1 MAPSDVLLVAASVA
15 LGVAAPPWFRGVGDL
30 PGGEVSSEVL
40 ALSLDGSALLGRSSA
55 ADLEEEGFMLRIDG
69 MQRVPLTAHDGQR
82 VNSQPAAFTDDL
94 QTIVGKMDSARGPF
108 EAGRWTAA
116 EGWTG
121 LGDLPGGDFISQALD
136 VSGDG
141 RVIVG
146 WGSSDH
152 GLVAVRWVE
161 GTPQELGDLP
171 GAACHAA
178 AACVSRDGLTI
189 AGTGTS
195 ERGPE
200 LFVWH
205 ADTGLVALG
214 DLPGGD
220 FSSEPFGMSPD
231 GRVIVGEGTSERGVE
246 AFCWTANTG
255 LQGLGDLP
263 GGEFHSTAF
272 ALSGDGSLI
281 GGFGTSDAGTEAF
294 VWDQEHGMRALAQVL
309 RESKTVGLDG
319 WKLTEVTGISANGAV
334 LAGNG
339 VNPQGQPEGWVAA
352 LR

>member
-1 MAPSDVLLVAASVA
+1 M
-15 LGVAAPPWFRGVGDL
+15 
-30 PGGEVSSEVL
+30 
-40 ALSLDGSALLGRSSA
+40 ALSLDGRALLGRSSA
-55 ADLEEEGFMLRIDG
+55 ADLDEEGFLLRLDG
-69 MQRVPLTAHDGQR
+69 FERVTLLAHDGQR

-94 QTIVGKMDSARGPF
+94 QTIVGKMDSPRGPF

-116 EGWTG
+116 DGWTG
-121 LGDLPGGDFISQALD
+121 LGDLEGGDFISQALD

-141 RVIVG
+141 SVVVG
-146 WGSSDH
+146 WGASDH
-152 GLVAVRWVE
+152 GLVAVRWVN
-161 GTPQELGDLP
+161 GAPLELGDLP
-171 GAACHAA
+171 GGPCHAA

-200 LFVWH
+200 VFVWH

-231 GRVIVGEGTSERGVE
+231 GRVIVGEATSERGIE
-246 AFCWTANTG
+246 ACCWTANTG

-263 GGEFHSTAF
+263 GGEFKSMAF
-272 ALSGDGSLI
+272 ALSADGSVI
-281 GGFGTSDAGTEAF
+281 GGFGSSDAGTEAF
-294 VWDQEHGMRALAQVL
+294 VWDQEHGMRPLAGML
-309 RESKTVGLDG
+309 RDSKVPGLDG